1 MLVDPDD
8 ERTIEEMI
16 QHTWDHKLSDTKK
29 AQFLAEAATKGCH
42 WFDLVVQR
50 MEQIVDEMN
59 DPITGP
65 RWLAR
70 FNAQRL
76 PFGKDPLLNKDGDA

>member
-1 MLVDPDD
+1 MLFDPDD

-29 AQFLAEAATKGCH
+29 AQFLAEAAAQGCH

-50 MEQIVDEMN
+50 MDQIVDEMT

-65 RWLAR
+65 RWLAQ

-76 PFGKDPLLNKDGDA
+76 PFGKDPRLNKDSDA

>member
-1 MLVDPDD
+1 MLFDPDD

-29 AQFLAEAATKGCH
+29 AQFLAEAAAQGCH

-50 MEQIVDEMN
+50 MDQIVDEMT

-70 FNAQRL
+70 FDAQRL
-76 PFGKDPLLNKDGDA
+76 PFGKDPRLKNDSDA